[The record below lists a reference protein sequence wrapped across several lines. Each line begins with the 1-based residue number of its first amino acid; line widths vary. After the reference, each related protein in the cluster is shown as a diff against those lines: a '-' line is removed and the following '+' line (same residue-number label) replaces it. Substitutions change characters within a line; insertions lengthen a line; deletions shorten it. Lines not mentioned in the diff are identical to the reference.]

1 MSNLAFSRF
10 ILLPRLEAMGRWLA
24 PLGLRLLL
32 AWEFFEAGLEKWRGE
47 NWFASIQ
54 ADFPL
59 PFRALPADLNWQAAT
74 VLELAGATC
83 LLLGLATRASAA
95 LLIGITLV
103 ATAAVHWPAEW
114 ESLASLAQGYA
125 ITDAGHGN
133 FKLPLLFLAM
143 LVPLLFHGGGRL
155 SLDALLT
162 RPADTAS
169 RRTPANG
176 ALMASDPA
184 SWAALC
190 LIAAWPVSWLLPVA
204 GLSLALIGI
213 VLFTVAWW
221 LRRAVAWAGPA
232 ERSAKLR

>member
-1 MSNLAFSRF
+1 MSNLAFSRS
-10 ILLPRLEAMGRWLA
+10 ILFPRLEAMGRWLA
-24 PLGLRLLL
+24 PLGLRVLL

-103 ATAAVHWPAEW
+103 ATAAVHWPAQW
-114 ESLASLAQGYA
+114 ESLGSLAQGYA

-133 FKLPLLFLAM
+133 FKLPLLFIAM

-155 SLDALLT
+155 SLDALLART
-162 RPADTAS
+162 AGTANRGTPADATA
-169 RRTPANG
+169 P
-176 ALMASDPA
+176 ASDPG

-190 LIAAWPVSWLLPVA
+190 LVAAWPVSWLLPGA
-204 GLSLALIGI
+204 GLILGLLGIG
-213 VLFTVAWW
+213 LFAVTWRS
-221 LRRAVAWAGPA
+221 RRAGAWAGPA

>member
-1 MSNLAFSRF
+1 MSNLAFSGF
-10 ILLPRLEAMGRWLA
+10 VLLPRLEAMGRWLA
-24 PLGLRLLL
+24 PLGLRVLL

-133 FKLPLLFLAM
+133 FKLPLLFMVM
-143 LVPLLFHGGGRL
+143 LVPLILRGAGAL
-155 SLDALLT
+155 SLDALL
-162 RPADTAS
+162 A
-169 RRTPANG
+169 RRTGIDAQARPNADAIAWGLG
-176 ALMASDPA
+176 AVGVGLPLAM
-184 SWAALC
+184 LF
-190 LIAAWPVSWLLPVA
+190 PVFGLLLAGTGVLLLLLGRWL
-204 GLSLALIGI
+204 
-213 VLFTVAWW
+213 TH
-221 LRRAVAWAGPA
+221 
-232 ERSAKLR
+232 